1 MGASALFRR
10 YLITGIL
17 ILTSILITPALVF
30 CQESF
35 GNLRFLT
42 IAPDARGKS
51 LAGGGSVF
59 SKGAISVYYNPALL
73 ATSEDFSAE
82 INEYKPGLY
91 GAYMMNLYFSRKIKK
106 WASVGIGYTSFDH
119 RISDWFGYGY
129 GLDWN
134 DIRDYS
140 LGLWAAFSLD
150 PHNSCGIGIKYIK
163 THPDS
168 YAYNLSNTGKS
179 SIAYDIGWLTRNH
192 LTKATWQNDEIF
204 YPDLHRLFKVVRE
217 KGFAFGVSLTNLGK
231 DLKVKY
237 SDYPD
242 RMPKRLRVAAGY
254 QAIDSEPVGLRLTV
268 DAAKILNNL
277 NDSFSEEWSEVAW
290 AYGLEAAFYY
300 IVDFRFGRLL
310 DRENHQRYNTI
321 GFGLGPE
328 WLRIDYSRVLGDD
341 HWDYYAGD
349 YSFSVNCNI
358 STETFYRD

>member
-1 MGASALFRR
+1 M
-10 YLITGIL
+10 
-17 ILTSILITPALVF
+17 TPALVY
-30 CQESF
+30 CQQSF

-73 ATSEDFSAE
+73 ATSGYFSAE
-82 INEYKPGLY
+82 INEDDSKFINGYL
-91 GAYMMNLYFSRKIKK
+91 MNIFLSRKIKE

-119 RISDWFGYGY
+119 RISDWFDYGY
-129 GLDWN
+129 GLYWN

-140 LGLWAAFSLD
+140 LGLWVAFSLD
-150 PHNSCGIGIKYIK
+150 PHNSYGIGIKYIK

-168 YAYNLSNTGKS
+168 YAYYRGKTGKS
-179 SIAYDIGWLTRNH
+179 SIAFDFGWLTKNH

-204 YPDLHRLFKVVRE
+204 YPDLHRLFKVERE
-217 KGFAFGVSLTNLGK
+217 KGFAFGISFTNLGK

-237 SDYPD
+237 STYPD
-242 RMPKRLRVAAGY
+242 RMPKRFRLAAGY

-268 DAAKILNNL
+268 DATKFLIEM
-277 NDSFSEEWSEVAW
+277 NDTFSEEWSEVAW

-328 WLRIDYSRVLGDD
+328 WLRLDYSRVLGDD
-341 HWDYYAGD
+341 DWDYYAGD

-358 STETFYRD
+358 SPETFYHD